1 MPQFDVYRNP
11 GRNKVA
17 VPFVVDVQ
25 SGRYAA
31 LPMRVAVPLMAVR
44 NPATGTVRELTP
56 EFRIAGQP
64 VFLNPL
70 DMQSVPRSA
79 LGAKV
84 TSLAD
89 DESAG
94 RIINAIDLVISRVYG

>member
-11 GRNKVA
+11 GRNKLV

-31 LPMRVAVPLMAVR
+31 LPMRVVVPLMVAR
-44 NPATGTVRELTP
+44 NSASGTVRELTP
-56 EFRIAGQP
+56 EIRIAGQP

-70 DMQSVPRSA
+70 EMQPVPRAA

-94 RIINAIDLVISRVYG
+94 RIINSIDLVISRVYG